1 MRSAMRTAHRVR
13 LAAILALGAFALHQ
27 LRYLV
32 AFGGS
37 SSAEL
42 ARQGHGY
49 MADALPVLAVFAL
62 SALLATLIRG
72 RYGARLVRASLP
84 RRASI
89 FALALFAIFVGQE
102 SLEGLIAAGH
112 PGGLAAVLA
121 SGGWLAIPLALA
133 LGAVAALLSRALE
146 GIEVAIAR
154 RHDARVLPRAPRVR
168 GRARAGRGAAL
179 ALTPLAFGLARRPPP
194 PVPA

>member
-1 MRSAMRTAHRVR
+1 MRSAMGTAHRVR
-13 LAAILALGAFALHQ
+13 LAAVLALGAFALHQ
-27 LRYLV
+27 LRYLI

-62 SALLATLIRG
+62 SALLATMIRG

-84 RRASI
+84 RRAST
-89 FALALFAIFVGQE
+89 FALAMFAIFVTQE
-102 SLEGLIAAGH
+102 SLEGLMAAGH

-133 LGAVAALLSRALE
+133 LGSVAALVARALE
-146 GIEVAIAR
+146 SVEI
-154 RHDARVLPRAPRVR
+154 
-168 GRARAGRGAAL
+168 
-179 ALTPLAFGLARRPPP
+179 
-194 PVPA
+194 